1 MAGGQRRARIQVQ
14 AQAGPKGGTIKK
26 IIAML
31 ATPIAALTLGAG
43 LVCTAAASSLP
54 IIYNGND
61 WTQPSAA
68 RTSYVNTNGLAT
80 YKITWTTWWPDDAY
94 GHGWTEGSSGWK
106 YASIHLYRPE
116 SHGGQRYFS
125 RATEKIPLG
134 NGYTVVNYDSYDGT
148 WDVSQECLPHPV
160 EDC

>member
-1 MAGGQRRARIQVQ
+1 M
-14 AQAGPKGGTIKK
+14 KK
-26 IIAML
+26 IIAL
-31 ATPIAALTLGAG
+31 GAALTALTLSAG
-43 LVCTAAASSLP
+43 LVRTAAASSPP
-54 IIYNGND
+54 IVYNGNN
-61 WTQPSAA
+61 WTQPSVA
-68 RTSYVNTNGLAT
+68 RTSYVSTNGLAT
-80 YKITWTTWWPDDAY
+80 YKITWATWLSDDAY

-134 NGYTVVNYDSYDGT
+134 NGYTVVNNDTYDGT
-148 WDVSQECLPHPV
+148 WVVSQECLPRPV